1 MHFVSH
7 RVHSVLSH
15 SRVHFS
21 GRPFAVHESARC
33 YVRDALAWVD
43 DFVTVTLGRSA
54 GWIRRQDAGES
65 PISVVTRTEL
75 LHYPNIAVPE
85 YDSLDKG
92 SRSRAGQIGAV
103 LSTFC
108 IPHLRA

>member
-54 GWIRRQDAGES
+54 GS
-65 PISVVTRTEL
+65 ISVVTRTEL

-108 IPHLRA
+108 IPQLRSMIRFATTRLG